1 LPGPLSREPFT
12 VKVLSCHDGDTC
24 STLEREILPGR
35 DRIRLANA
43 DTPEIDGQCQEEIRR
58 RRWRATTLA
67 LWLSARS
74 SRSQRSKPDKY
85 DKRVDAYVR
94 LRTVAT
100 WACSDHGRAG
110 AALQRWASRRLV
122 RLDAACMSL
131 LTSKQECIVR
141 HDHLS
146 GMHGRCWI
154 ED

>member
-67 LWLSARS
+67 LWLSARP

-85 DKRVDAYVR
+85 DRRVDAYVR
-94 LRTVAT
+94 LPDGRDLGVALI
-100 WACSDHGRAG
+100 AAGLARPYSGGHRAG
-110 AALQRWASRRLV
+110 W
-122 RLDAACMSL
+122 C
-131 LTSKQECIVR
+131 
-141 HDHLS
+141 
-146 GMHGRCWI
+146 G
-154 ED
+154 